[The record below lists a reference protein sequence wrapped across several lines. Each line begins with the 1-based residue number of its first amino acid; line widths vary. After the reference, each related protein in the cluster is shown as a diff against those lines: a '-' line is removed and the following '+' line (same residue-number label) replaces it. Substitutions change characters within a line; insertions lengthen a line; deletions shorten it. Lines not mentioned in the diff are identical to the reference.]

1 MTWNADSVERELNE
15 AFAIN
20 SELKLLEVLKRNSFL
35 FYELYSRKYGIQ
47 PLFHELSFGAKLR
60 CDFAWLN
67 DNSDSPEWV
76 LVEIEKPRMRLFNTS
91 GKPSAELNAA
101 LEQVREWDR
110 YFHEYPAE
118 KKRIFG
124 AVGRFRYVLVAGSSD
139 DWKIEAAMKWRSH
152 QNSIS
157 NIEIRS
163 SDVFLRPLTILREH
177 PDELWSFEENP
188 VSFGYSKLENYWKE
202 YGYMDRMRQMF

>member
-1 MTWNADSVERELNE
+1 MTWNVDAVERDLNE
-15 AFAIN
+15 ALEIN

-60 CDFAWLN
+60 CAFAWLN

-76 LVEIEKPRMRLFNTS
+76 LVEVEKPRMRLFNTS

-110 YFHEYPAE
+110 YFYENPAE

-124 AVGRFRYVLVAGSSD
+124 AVGRFRYVLVVGSSN

-152 QNSIS
+152 HNTIS

-163 SDVFLRPLTILREH
+163 SEVFLRPLTILREH
-177 PDELWSFEENP
+177 SDELWSFEENP
-188 VSFGYSKLENYWKE
+188 VSLGYSKLENYWKD
-202 YGYMDRMRQMF
+202 YDYMNKMRQMF

>member
-1 MTWNADSVERELNE
+1 MTWDANVVEKELKE
-15 AFAIN
+15 AFELN

-76 LVEIEKPRMRLFNTS
+76 LVEVERPKMRLFNAS

-101 LEQVREWDR
+101 LEQVREWER
-110 YFHEYPAE
+110 YFYEYPAE

-124 AVGRFRYVLVAGSSD
+124 AVGRFRYILVGGSSD
-139 DWKIEAAMKWRSH
+139 DWKQESAIKWRSH
-152 QNSIS
+152 HNTTST
-157 NIEIRS
+157 IEIRS
-163 SDVFLRPLTILREH
+163 SDVFLRPLTVLRERAE
-177 PDELWSFEENP
+177 ELWSFEENP
-188 VSFGYSKLENYWKE
+188 VSLGFSKLEGYWKD
-202 YGYMDRMRQMF
+202 YGYMDLMRKLF